1 MRKICRI
8 STPRGRV
15 GRLVAAGVAL
25 GALSASAWAVA
36 PAGAKQTRIT
46 ISTMK
51 TAEDGTVLVGGHTTV
66 YTLQPSS
73 TPCTSACLKTWP
85 AVLLPPGQTKPVV
98 GHGVQSSLLAT
109 MSVTGGRQVTY
120 KGQPLYW
127 YVGDRK
133 SGEVNGDITDQWGKW
148 TAVVTA
154 KPTSS
159 STSGSGSSGSGS
171 GTGGVSF

>member
-1 MRKICRI
+1 MKTNYRI
-8 STPRGRV
+8 SIQRV
-15 GRLVAAGVAL
+15 RIGRLLAAGIAL
-25 GALSASAWAVA
+25 GALSASAWAIA
-36 PAGAKQTRIT
+36 PASAKKAPVT

-73 TPCTSACLKTWP
+73 TPCTSACLKIWP
-85 AVLLPPGQTKPVV
+85 AVLLSPGQTKPVA

-109 MSVTGGRQVTY
+109 MSDSGGRQVTY

-127 YVGDRK
+127 YIGDK
-133 SGEVNGDITDQWGKW
+133 KPGQVNGNITDEWGTW
-148 TAVVTA
+148 TAVVTV
-154 KPTSS
+154 KPSPS
-159 STSGSGSSGSGS
+159 STSGTGTSGSGS